1 MRSKEEIYNKLREL
15 RDAFDEC
22 GYHDTHDMVYYQISG
37 MNEDW
42 DDISE
47 DLHRQ
52 LDELVNELEL
62 YLKHIS
68 SEPEVNWIYG

>member
-22 GYHDTHDMVYYQISG
+22 GYHDTHDLVYYQISG

-42 DDISE
+42 DDMSE
-47 DLHRQ
+47 DL
-52 LDELVNELEL
+52 LKSLNELTDSLEA
-62 YLKHIS
+62 YIKWINT
-68 SEPEVNWIYG
+68 EPEVNWIYG